1 MIKKNGKHI
10 IMTTKSTDVIP
21 AVLNSKQSC
30 KDYKNC
36 MSGTFSWQN
45 KLNSVFFAW
54 NKEKNNLSAHGWAG
68 YPDCVIWCDLNGKMH
83 TGVITSF
90 KDETK
95 KQVLWAV
102 GGMGLLDN
110 YNPESQGYCKFTK
123 YGKTYNYSDV
133 LRKTNHT
140 VLGYNTEGEV
150 YGIYF
155 YNLSA
160 KQINK
165 YCKKI
170 NLVSAVL
177 LDGGHVAAINTEV
190 GSYNVT
196 TKQQNIIQFI
206 QK

>member
-1 MIKKNGKHI
+1 MLKKNGKHI
-10 IMTTKSTDVIP
+10 ILTATPTNVVP
-21 AVLNSKQSC
+21 AVLNAKGAC

-36 MSGTFSWQN
+36 ISGTFSWQN
-45 KLNSVFFAW
+45 KLNSIFFAW
-54 NKEKNNLSAHGWAG
+54 NKEKNNLSAHAWAG

-83 TGVITSF
+83 TDVLTSF
-90 KDETK
+90 DGETK

-102 GGMGLLDN
+102 GGMGLLDY
-110 YNPESQGYCKFTK
+110 YNPSEQGYCKFTK

-140 VLGYNTEGEV
+140 VLGYTQNGEV

-155 YNLSA
+155 NNLSA
-160 KQINK
+160 KQISK

-170 NLVSAVL
+170 NLWSAVL
-177 LDGGHVAAINTEV
+177 LDGGHVAGCNTEI
-190 GSYNVT
+190 GSYNT
-196 TKQQNIIQFI
+196 ATKQQNIIQFI